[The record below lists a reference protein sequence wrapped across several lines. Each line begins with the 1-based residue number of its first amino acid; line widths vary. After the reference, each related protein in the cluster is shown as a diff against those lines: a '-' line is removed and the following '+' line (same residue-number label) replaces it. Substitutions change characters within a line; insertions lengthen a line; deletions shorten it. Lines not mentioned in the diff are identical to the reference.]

1 MDKVIETIYSIEERA
16 QRIMETTSNEKD
28 ALKSEYESKKASYE
42 KDVTDAT
49 DKKINELGFLLKKQL
64 DDEYNQIKKQAQDTI
79 ASLNHTYE
87 TKHAEMAKEIF
98 KQITEV

>member
-1 MDKVIETIYSIEERA
+1 MGKVIETIYSIEERA
-16 QRIMETTSNEKD
+16 QRIMETTSNEKN
-28 ALKSEYESKKASYE
+28 ALKSEYDAKKSAYE

-49 DKKINELGFLLKKQL
+49 DKKISELGCLLKKQL

-79 ASLNHTYE
+79 ASLNQTYE